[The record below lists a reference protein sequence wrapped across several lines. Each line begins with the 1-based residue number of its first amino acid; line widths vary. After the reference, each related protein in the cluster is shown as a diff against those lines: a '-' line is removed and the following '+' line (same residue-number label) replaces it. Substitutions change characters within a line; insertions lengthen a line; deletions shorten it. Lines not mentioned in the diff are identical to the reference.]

1 VVKLNDY
8 LECFREVF
16 MAKKIIITVAVTGSR
31 PTKEMNPAVPY
42 TPQEIVDAA
51 VECHKA
57 GAAIVHI
64 HVRDP
69 KTGRPDFKVEL
80 FREALDGIRQQCD
93 MLVNLTTSGLFLEG
107 PDIISQR
114 LQPVYLKP
122 DMCSLDLGSL
132 NFRDRV
138 FVNPP
143 EWAEAA
149 AKCMQDNGVKPELEV
164 FDVGHIYQANNLIE
178 KGLIDDPPHFQLCMG
193 VKWGIEAS
201 PENLLFMKSKLP
213 PDALWSVLGVGK
225 AQLPMITMA
234 ILLGGNVRVG
244 FEDNIYLEK
253 GVLASNNAQTV
264 EMAVDLCQ
272 RLGGEVATP
281 AEARRIL
288 GIMNVG

>member
-1 VVKLNDY
+1 M
-8 LECFREVF
+8 F
-16 MAKKIIITVAVTGSR
+16 MEKKIIITVAVTGSR

-80 FREALDGIRQQCD
+80 FREALDGIRQRCD
-93 MLVNLTTSGLFLEG
+93 MLVNLTTSTSGLFSEG
-107 PDIISQR
+107 PDVISQR
-114 LQPVYLKP
+114 LQPVHLKP

-138 FVNPP
+138 FINPP

-149 AKCMQDNGVKPELEV
+149 AKCMRDNSVKPELEV
-164 FDVGHIYQANNLIE
+164 FDVGHIYQAGDLIQ

-193 VKWGIEAS
+193 IKWGIEAS

-213 PDALWSVLGVGK
+213 PDALWSVLGVGRT
-225 AQLPMITMA
+225 QLPMITMA
-234 ILLGGNVRVG
+234 MLLGGNVRVG
-244 FEDNIYLEK
+244 FEDNIYFKK
-253 GVLASNNAQTV
+253 GVLASSNAQMV
-264 EMAVDLCQ
+264 EMAADLAE
-272 RLGGEVATP
+272 RLERQVATP

-288 GIMNVG
+288 GIKYVG

>member
-1 VVKLNDY
+1 M
-8 LECFREVF
+8 E
-16 MAKKIIITVAVTGSR
+16 KKIIITVAVTGSR

-42 TPQEIVDAA
+42 TPKEIVDAA

-64 HVRDP
+64 HVRNP
-69 KTGRPDFKVEL
+69 KTGQPDFKVGL
-80 FREALDGIRQQCD
+80 FKEVLEGIRQRCN
-93 MLVNLTTSGLFLEG
+93 MMVNLTTSGLFLGG
-107 PDIISQR
+107 PNVISQR

-122 DMCSLDLGSL
+122 DMCSLDLGSI

-138 FVNPP
+138 FINPP

-149 AKCMQDNGVKPELEV
+149 AKCMRDNGVKPELEV
-164 FDVGHIYQANNLIE
+164 FDVGHIYQAGNLIQ

-193 VKWGIEAS
+193 IKWGIEAS

-234 ILLGGNVRVG
+234 MLLGGNVRVG
-244 FEDNIYLEK
+244 FEDNIYLK
-253 GVLASNNAQTV
+253 QGVLASSNAQMV
-264 EMAVDLCQ
+264 EMAVDLAE
-272 RLGGEVATP
+272 RLGRQVATP
-281 AEARRIL
+281 TEARRIL
-288 GIMNVG
+288 GIRDVGLQ

>member
-1 VVKLNDY
+1 M
-8 LECFREVF
+8 E
-16 MAKKIIITVAVTGSR
+16 KKIIITVAVTGSR

-42 TPQEIVDAA
+42 TPEEIVDAA

-80 FREALDGIRQQCD
+80 FREVLEGIRQQCD

-138 FVNPP
+138 FINPP

-149 AKCMQDNGVKPELEV
+149 AKCMLDNGVKPELEV
-164 FDVGHIYQANNLIE
+164 FDVGHIYQAGNLIE

-193 VKWGIEAS
+193 IKWGIEAS
-201 PENLLFMKSKLP
+201 VENLLFMKNKLP
-213 PDALWSVLGVGK
+213 PKARWSVLGVGK

-234 ILLGGNVRVG
+234 MLLGGNVRVG
-244 FEDNIYLEK
+244 FEDNILFKK
-253 GVLASNNAQTV
+253 GVLASSNAQLV
-264 EMAVDLCQ
+264 EMAVDLSQ
-272 RLGGEVATP
+272 RLGREVATP
-281 AEARRIL
+281 AEARGVL
-288 GIMNVG
+288 GIKNAP

>member
-1 VVKLNDY
+1 M
-8 LECFREVF
+8 E
-16 MAKKIIITVAVTGSR
+16 KKIIITVAVTGSR

-42 TPQEIVDAA
+42 TPKEIVAAA

-57 GAAIVHI
+57 GAAITHI

-69 KTGRPDFKVEL
+69 KTGRPDFKIEL
-80 FREALDGIRQQCD
+80 FKEVLEGIRERCD
-93 MLVNLTTSGLFLEG
+93 MMVNLTTSGLFLGG
-107 PDIISQR
+107 PNVISQR

-122 DMCSLDLGSL
+122 DMCSLDLGSI

-138 FVNPP
+138 FINPP

-149 AKCMQDNGVKPELEV
+149 AKCMRDNGVKP
-164 FDVGHIYQANNLIE
+164 DVGHIYQAGNLIQ

-193 VKWGIEAS
+193 IKWGIEAS

-244 FEDNIYLEK
+244 FEDNIYFKK
-253 GVLASNNAQTV
+253 GVLASSNAQMV
-264 EMAVDLCQ
+264 EMAADWAE
-272 RLGGEVATP
+272 RLERQVATS

-288 GIMNVG
+288 GIKNVG